1 MPKVSVI
8 IPTYNRAE
16 FLRRAI
22 RSVLNQTYQDFEIVV
37 VDDASTDKS
46 RDVVSGISD
55 ERIRYICHEVNKGC
69 PAARNTGV
77 TNSRG
82 EYIAFLDDDDEW
94 LPDKLKM
101 QVDLLDGSPS
111 TTGGVYTASLVID
124 RPTGMILDGAK
135 PEKKG
140 NLFDELFLQ
149 NCIRSPS
156 TVLIRRRCFEKVG
169 RFDTSLGFVD
179 DWDMWIR
186 VSKEF
191 RLEYIKMP
199 LVKYYYHDGQ
209 SSADLGYVARSW
221 EALLKKHKEYFLL
234 NRKNCSEHYRHVGNL
249 YCFNGD
255 SRKGKQAFLRATKI
269 CPFEIRNYFNF
280 CLSLLGSGNYKTLKE
295 FKEKLVSS
303 LS

>member
-8 IPTYNRAE
+8 IPTYNRSR
-16 FLRRAI
+16 FLRSAI
-22 RSVLNQTYQDFEIVV
+22 RSVLNQTYRDFEIVV
-37 VDDASTDKS
+37 VDDASTDNT
-46 RDVVSGISD
+46 RDVVVDFSD
-55 ERIRYICHEVNKGC
+55 ERIRYIRHEVNKGC

-77 TNSRG
+77 MNLNG

-94 LPDKLKM
+94 MPEKLQT
-101 QVDLLDGSPS
+101 QVDLLDSSPS
-111 TTGGVYTASLVID
+111 TTGGVYTASLVVD
-124 RPTGMILDGAK
+124 RSTGMILDQAK
-135 PEKKG
+135 PKKSR
-140 NLFDELFLQ
+140 NLFDDLFLE

-156 TVLIRRRCFEKVG
+156 TVLVRKRCFERVG
-169 RFDTSLGFVD
+169 RFDASLGFVD

-186 VSKEF
+186 ISKEF
-191 RLEYIKMP
+191 QLEYIKMP

-209 SSADLGYVARSW
+209 SSTDLGYVARSW
-221 EALLKKHKEYFLL
+221 EALLKKYEEYFLL
-234 NRKNCSEHYRHVGNL
+234 NRKNCSEHYRYVGKL

-255 SRKGKQAFLRATKI
+255 GRKGKQAFLRATKI
-269 CPFEIRNYFNF
+269 CPWEIRNYFNF